1 MRVGSYLRGARERQ
15 HLTIGEISE
24 LTKIKYELLVDL
36 ENNDLSRWPRH
47 RVYRH
52 GYLRSYAE
60 AVGLDPKTVLEEFD
74 AEFGDPFPAAFHGP
88 PTTTLRHPPVPL
100 EALPSAALVSAIVI
114 CIGVGLTLTLINA
127 PAYDV
132 SSNRSKVRQPQIAG
146 NVSDVASRSF
156 AASPQTALAPTAGND
171 DIVASTSEVQAPD
184 TEMTDIEASDIEGE
198 LRIVSKPANA
208 HVTVNGIGRG
218 ETPLRVR
225 YLPLGSYTI
234 RVVQP
239 GYKIG
244 QTVVTLRPDQPS
256 RTVRV
261 VLRDSPMF
269 ARSDASNAISYR

>member
-15 HLTIGEISE
+15 HLSIGEISE
-24 LTKIKYELLVDL
+24 RTKIKYELLVDL

-52 GYLRSYAE
+52 GYIRSYAE
-60 AVGLDPKTVLEEFD
+60 AVGLDAKTVLEEFD
-74 AEFGDPFPAAFHGP
+74 AQFGDPFPAAFHGR
-88 PTTTLRHPPVPL
+88 PTTALRRTPMPPLPA
-100 EALPSAALVSAIVI
+100 EALPSAALVSAIAV

-127 PAYDV
+127 PANDV
-132 SSNRSKVRQPQIAG
+132 AVNRATPRQPQLNAD
-146 NVSDVASRSF
+146 VSDASQVLHDTAIAPAAAGESVAS
-156 AASPQTALAPTAGND
+156 AAVVD
-171 DIVASTSEVQAPD
+171 
-184 TEMTDIEASDIEGE
+184 ASDIGESEIDASQIEGE

-218 ETPLRVR
+218 ETPLRIR

-244 QTVVTLRPDQPS
+244 QTVVTLRADQPN

-261 VLRDSPMF
+261 VLRDSPML
-269 ARSDASNAISYR
+269 ARTASNAISYR

>member
-24 LTKIKYELLVDL
+24 RTKIKCELLIDL
-36 ENNDLSRWPRH
+36 ENHDLSRWPRH

-60 AVGLDPKTVLEEFD
+60 AVGLDPKTVLAEFD
-74 AEFGDPFPAAFHGP
+74 AEFGDPFPAAFHGR
-88 PTTTLRHPPVPL
+88 PTTTLRRTPMPVEMIPG
-100 EALPSAALVSAIVI
+100 AVLVSAIVI

-132 SSNRSKVRQPQIAG
+132 AINQSKVRQPRFG
-146 NVSDVASRSF
+146 
-156 AASPQTALAPTAGND
+156 ASPETGVAPTAGSE
-171 DIVASTSEVQAPD
+171 DIVASASEVQPSEID
-184 TEMTDIEASDIEGE
+184 MSDIEASDIEGE
-198 LRIVSKPANA
+198 LRIVSKPAKA

-244 QTVVTLRPDQPS
+244 QAVVTLRPDQPN

-261 VLRDSPMF
+261 VLRDAPMF
-269 ARSDASNAISYR
+269 ARSPLDASNAISYR

>member
-15 HLTIGEISE
+15 HLTISEISE
-24 LTKIKYELLVDL
+24 LTKIKCELLVDL

-74 AEFGDPFPAAFHGP
+74 AEFGDPFPAAFHGR
-88 PTTTLRHPPVPL
+88 PTTTLRRTPMPV
-100 EALPSAALVSAIVI
+100 EMMPSAVLVSAIVI
-114 CIGVGLTLTLINA
+114 CIGVALTLTLINA
-127 PAYDV
+127 PANDGAVNPLKARQPRTNADV
-132 SSNRSKVRQPQIAG
+132 S
-146 NVSDVASRSF
+146 DASQVLRE
-156 AASPQTALAPTAGND
+156 TAVAPTAGAGEV
-171 DIVASTSEVQAPD
+171 VASASAFETSVVDES
-184 TEMTDIEASDIEGE
+184 DIEDSDIEGE

-269 ARSDASNAISYR
+269 ARRDASNAVSYR

>member
-24 LTKIKYELLVDL
+24 RTKIKYELLVDL

-52 GYLRSYAE
+52 GYLRSYAN
-60 AVGLDPKTVLEEFD
+60 AVGLDPKAVLVEFD
-74 AEFGDPFPAAFHGP
+74 AEFGDPFPAAFHGR
-88 PTTTLRHPPVPL
+88 PTTSIRRGSMPL
-100 EALPSAALVSAIVI
+100 EAMPSAALVSAIAV
-114 CIGVGLTLTLINA
+114 CIGVGLTLTLVNA
-127 PAYDV
+127 PANDVALNQSKALQPRANNDV
-132 SSNRSKVRQPQIAG
+132 S
-146 NVSDVASRSF
+146 DAS
-156 AASPQTALAPTAGND
+156 QMLLETAVAPTAGASET
-171 DIVASTSEVQAPD
+171 VASASDAQAS
-184 TEMTDIEASDIEGE
+184 DIDESDIDASDIEGE
-198 LRIVSKPANA
+198 LRIVSKPAKA
-208 HVTVNGIGRG
+208 HVTVNGIARG
-218 ETPLRVR
+218 ETPVRVR

-244 QTVVTLRPDQPS
+244 QTVVTLRPDQPN

-269 ARSDASNAISYR
+269 ARTDASNAITYR

>member
-1 MRVGSYLRGARERQ
+1 MRVGSYLREARERQ

-24 LTKIKYELLVDL
+24 RTKIKYELLVDL

-52 GYLRSYAE
+52 GYLRSYAD

-74 AEFGDPFPAAFHGP
+74 AQFGDPFPAAFHGRA
-88 PTTTLRHPPVPL
+88 TTTLRRTPAPV
-100 EALPSAALVSAIVI
+100 EIMPSSALVSAIAV
-114 CIGVGLTLTLINA
+114 CLGVGLMLTLINA
-127 PAYDV
+127 PANDAALNQSSVPHPQMNADV
-132 SSNRSKVRQPQIAG
+132 S
-146 NVSDVASRSF
+146 DASQVLHE
-156 AASPQTALAPTAGND
+156 PVVAPTASAGEVGES
-171 DIVASTSEVQAPD
+171 DIDASN
-184 TEMTDIEASDIEGE
+184 IEGE
-198 LRIVSKPANA
+198 LRIVSKPAKA

-244 QTVVTLRPDQPS
+244 QTVVTLRPDQPT

>member
-15 HLTIGEISE
+15 HLTIDEISE
-24 LTKIKYELLVDL
+24 RTKIKCELLVDL

-74 AEFGDPFPAAFHGP
+74 AEFGDPFPAAFHGR
-88 PTTTLRHPPVPL
+88 PTTTLRRPPVPL

-114 CIGVGLTLTLINA
+114 CIGVGLTLTLING
-127 PAYDV
+127 PANEV
-132 SSNRSKVRQPQIAG
+132 ALNRSKARQPQT
-146 NVSDVASRSF
+146 NTDVSDASQVLRE
-156 AASPQTALAPTAGND
+156 TAIAPTAGAGEV
-171 DIVASTSEVQAPD
+171 VASASAFETSVVDESGID
-184 TEMTDIEASDIEGE
+184 DSDIEGE

>member
-15 HLTIGEISE
+15 CLTIDEISE
-24 LTKIKYELLVDL
+24 RTKIKCELLVDL

-74 AEFGDPFPAAFHGP
+74 AEFGDPFPAAFHGR
-88 PTTTLRHPPVPL
+88 PTTTLRRTPLPV
-100 EALPSAALVSAIVI
+100 EMMPSVALVSAIAV

-127 PAYDV
+127 PANDV
-132 SSNRSKVRQPQIAG
+132 AVNQSKVRQPQFDNDI
-146 NVSDVASRSF
+146 SDAASR
-156 AASPQTALAPTAGND
+156 ALRETAVAPTAGAEEV
-171 DIVASTSEVQAPD
+171 VASAPDVQAS
-184 TEMTDIEASDIEGE
+184 DIDESLLDASAIEGE
-198 LRIVSKPANA
+198 LRIVSKPDKA

-244 QTVVTLRPDQPS
+244 QTVVTLRPDQPN

-261 VLRDSPMF
+261 VLRDAPMF
-269 ARSDASNAISYR
+269 ARSPLDASNAISYR

>member
-24 LTKIKYELLVDL
+24 RTKIKYELLVDL

-74 AEFGDPFPAAFHGP
+74 AQFGDPFPAAFHGR
-88 PTTTLRHPPVPL
+88 PTTTLLGTPVPL
-100 EALPSAALVSAIVI
+100 EIIPIVALVSAIAV

-127 PAYDV
+127 PANDVAPKQSKVHQPQMNTDV
-132 SSNRSKVRQPQIAG
+132 S
-146 NVSDVASRSF
+146 DASQVLRD
-156 AASPQTALAPTAGND
+156 TAVAPTAGAGEV
-171 DIVASTSEVQAPD
+171 VASAAVAQAA
-184 TEMTDIEASDIEGE
+184 DIGESDIDASDVEGE

-208 HVTVNGIGRG
+208 HVTVNGIARG

-244 QTVVTLRPDQPS
+244 QTVVTLRPDQPN

-261 VLRDSPMF
+261 VLRDSPTF
-269 ARSDASNAISYR
+269 ARRDASNAIRYR

>member
-24 LTKIKYELLVDL
+24 RTKIKYELLVDL

-52 GYLRSYAE
+52 GYLRSYAD

-74 AEFGDPFPAAFHGP
+74 AEFGDPFPAAFHGR
-88 PTTTLRHPPVPL
+88 PTVTLRRAPL
-100 EALPSAALVSAIVI
+100 AAEAGPSVALVSAIAV

-127 PAYDV
+127 PANEPV
-132 SSNRSKVRQPQIAG
+132 LIQSKVLQPQMS
-146 NVSDVASRSF
+146 SDISDAS
-156 AASPQTALAPTAGND
+156 QALSDTS
-171 DIVASTSEVQAPD
+171 VASTAGGGEVASASVV
-184 TEMTDIEASDIEGE
+184 EASTIDESGIDGSNIEGE

-208 HVTVNGIGRG
+208 HVTVNGIARG

-244 QTVVTLRPDQPS
+244 QTVVTLRPDQPN
-256 RTVRV
+256 RTVRL

-269 ARSDASNAISYR
+269 ARTDASNAITYR

>member
-1 MRVGSYLRGARERQ
+1 MRVGSYLRGSRERQ

-24 LTKIKYELLVDL
+24 RTKIKYELLVDL

-74 AEFGDPFPAAFHGP
+74 AQFGDPFPAAFHGR
-88 PTTTLRHPPVPL
+88 PTTTLRRTSLPALPPL
-100 EALPSAALVSAIVI
+100 NIEALPSAALVSAIAV

-127 PAYDV
+127 PANDVKAPQPHMNTDV
-132 SSNRSKVRQPQIAG
+132 S
-146 NVSDVASRSF
+146 DASQVLRE
-156 AASPQTALAPTAGND
+156 TA
-171 DIVASTSEVQAPD
+171 VASTAGASELVASASVGQASDIDEPA
-184 TEMTDIEASDIEGE
+184 IEASDIEGE

-244 QTVVTLRPDQPS
+244 QTVVTLRPDQPN

-269 ARSDASNAISYR
+269 ARSDASNGISYR

>member
-15 HLTIGEISE
+15 HLSIGEISE
-24 LTKIKYELLVDL
+24 RTKIKYELLVDL

-52 GYLRSYAE
+52 GYLRSYAM

-74 AEFGDPFPAAFHGP
+74 AQFGDPFPAAFHGR
-88 PTTTLRHPPVPL
+88 PTTSLLRMPIPV
-100 EALPSAALVSAIVI
+100 EALPSAALVSAIAV

-127 PAYDV
+127 PANDV
-132 SSNRSKVRQPQIAG
+132 SVNQSKARRPQI
-146 NVSDVASRSF
+146 NTDVSDASQVLRD
-156 AASPQTALAPTAGND
+156 TAVAPTAGAGEL
-171 DIVASTSEVQAPD
+171 VASASVVEAA
-184 TEMTDIEASDIEGE
+184 DIDESAIDASDIEGE
-198 LRIVSKPANA
+198 LRIVSKPAKA

-244 QTVVTLRPDQPS
+244 QTVVTLRPDQPN

-269 ARSDASNAISYR
+269 ARSDASTAITYR

>member
-24 LTKIKYELLVDL
+24 RTKIKDELLVDL

-74 AEFGDPFPAAFHGP
+74 AQFGDPFPAAFHGR
-88 PTTTLRHPPVPL
+88 PTTTVLRTPVPI
-100 EALPSAALVSAIVI
+100 EMIPSAALVSAIAV

-127 PAYDV
+127 PA
-132 SSNRSKVRQPQIAG
+132 N
-146 NVSDVASRSF
+146 DVA
-156 AASPQTALAPTAGND
+156 PVLHDTAVAPTAGAGED
-171 DIVASTSEVQAPD
+171 VAPAAVAAA
-184 TEMTDIEASDIEGE
+184 EASDIEESTIDASEIEGE

-208 HVTVNGIGRG
+208 HVTVNGIARG

-244 QTVVTLRPDQPS
+244 QTIVTLRPDQPN

-269 ARSDASNAISYR
+269 ARTDAANAISYR

>member
-24 LTKIKYELLVDL
+24 RTKIKYELLVDL

-52 GYLRSYAE
+52 GYLRSYAD
-60 AVGLDPKTVLEEFD
+60 AVGLDPRTVLEEFD
-74 AEFGDPFPAAFHGP
+74 AEFGDPFPAAFHGR
-88 PTTTLRHPPVPL
+88 PTTTTRRGPLPPL
-100 EALPSAALVSAIVI
+100 NIEAMPSAALVSAIAV

-127 PAYDV
+127 PASDVPLIESKVIPPRIRNDV
-132 SSNRSKVRQPQIAG
+132 SE
-146 NVSDVASRSF
+146 ASQLMRESGVV
-156 AASPQTALAPTAGND
+156 PTAGAGEGIASASEIEDSAID
-171 DIVASTSEVQAPD
+171 DAEV
-184 TEMTDIEASDIEGE
+184 EGE

-239 GYKIG
+239 GYRIG

-261 VLRDSPMF
+261 VLRDSPML
-269 ARSDASNAISYR
+269 ARTDASNTVTYR

>member
-24 LTKIKYELLVDL
+24 RTKIKDELLVDL

-52 GYLRSYAE
+52 GYLRSYAQ
-60 AVGLDPKTVLEEFD
+60 ALGLDPKTVLEEFD
-74 AEFGDPFPAAFHGP
+74 AEFGDPFPAAFHGR
-88 PTTTLRHPPVPL
+88 PTTTIRRPPVPQL
-100 EALPSAALVSAIVI
+100 PIDAPPSAALVSTIAV
-114 CIGVGLTLTLINA
+114 CIGVGLALILINA
-127 PAYDV
+127 PGNDAALG
-132 SSNRSKVRQPQIAG
+132 RSKLVQPRMNTDEPDGSQALRDTAVASAG
-146 NVSDVASRSF
+146 DAAEAVARASVVQASDVVES
-156 AASPQTALAPTAGND
+156 D
-171 DIVASTSEVQAPD
+171 MVAT
-184 TEMTDIEASDIEGE
+184 DIEGE
-198 LRIVSKPANA
+198 LRIVSKPAKA

-239 GYKIG
+239 GYQIG
-244 QTVVTLRPDQPS
+244 QTVVTLRPDQPN

-269 ARSDASNAISYR
+269 ARRDASNAVSYR

>member
-24 LTKIKYELLVDL
+24 RTKIKYELLVDL

-52 GYLRSYAE
+52 GYLRSYAV

-74 AEFGDPFPAAFHGP
+74 AQFGDPFPAAFHGR
-88 PTTTLRHPPVPL
+88 PTTTVLRTPVPI
-100 EALPSAALVSAIVI
+100 EMIPSAALVSAIAV
-114 CIGVGLTLTLINA
+114 CIGVGLVLTLINA
-127 PAYDV
+127 PATDV
-132 SSNRSKVRQPQIAG
+132 ALTQSNVRQFPQ
-146 NVSDVASRSF
+146 VLRD
-156 AASPQTALAPTAGND
+156 TAVAPTAGAGEGEG
-171 DIVASTSEVQAPD
+171 VATAAVAQAS
-184 TEMTDIEASDIEGE
+184 DIEESAIDASDIEGE
-198 LRIVSKPANA
+198 LHIVSKPANA
-208 HVTVNGIGRG
+208 HVTVNGIARG

-244 QTVVTLRPDQPS
+244 QTVVTLRPDQPN

-269 ARSDASNAISYR
+269 ARRTAANAVSYR

>member
-24 LTKIKYELLVDL
+24 RTKIKYELLVDL

-74 AEFGDPFPAAFHGP
+74 AQFGDPFPAAFHGR
-88 PTTTLRHPPVPL
+88 PTTTLRRTPLAALPPL
-100 EALPSAALVSAIVI
+100 NIEALPSAALVSAIAV

-127 PAYDV
+127 PANDV
-132 SSNRSKVRQPQIAG
+132 ALNQSNALQPHMS
-146 NVSDVASRSF
+146 VSDASQVLRE
-156 AASPQTALAPTAGND
+156 TA
-171 DIVASTSEVQAPD
+171 VASTAGASEVVASASVGQPSDIDEPA
-184 TEMTDIEASDIEGE
+184 IEASDIEGE

-244 QTVVTLRPDQPS
+244 QTVVTLRPDQPN

-269 ARSDASNAISYR
+269 ARSDASNGISYR